1 MVVCGRPSSFVGGRL
16 RFLGG
21 RGGGAVIGGRWHSWA
36 ITRAVV
42 VKSVVGGGDKH
53 GWWWWEGEMVVV
65 GRRDGGGGKKVIA
78 KQTLFVCLGRS
89 LTCSNL
95 HMRSSHV

>member
-1 MVVCGRPSSFVGGRL
+1 MVVCGQPSLFVGGRL

-21 RGGGAVIGGRWHSWA
+21 RGGSAVIGGRWRSWA

-42 VKSVVGGGDKH
+42 VKSVVGGSDEH

-65 GRRDGGGGKKVIA
+65 GRK
-78 KQTLFVCLGRS
+78 
-89 LTCSNL
+89 
-95 HMRSSHV
+95 